1 MNASLYSKRLIILET
16 DTLDLSDELCKKG
29 VLRLTQ
35 LKSLNEITTE
45 DTVIYLSLL
54 MIYIYQIRL
63 FFFFIRVPNANKKIA
78 SILES
83 ISAHINRLTNVS
95 LSNPYLMF
103 IDKAM
108 SWPK

>member
-16 DTLDLSDELCKKG
+16 DTLDLSDELCKKVG
-29 VLRLTQ
+29 LRLTQ

-63 FFFFIRVPNANKKIA
+63 FFFIRVPNANKKIA

-103 IDKAM
+103 I
-108 SWPK
+108 

>member
-29 VLRLTQ
+29 GLRLTQ

-63 FFFFIRVPNANKKIA
+63 FFFIRVPNANKKIA

-83 ISAHINRLTNVS
+83 ISAHINRYNQCVPIKS
-95 LSNPYLMF
+95 LPDVY
-103 IDKAM
+103 
-108 SWPK
+108 